1 MLEFRNISKRYG
13 DLQALTDVSFQ
24 VRPGRAVGFLGANGA
39 GKTTTMRTVF
49 GLVRPDTGETLW
61 DGNPIDDRVKLGF
74 GYMPEQR
81 GLYGRMP
88 VRDQLVFLGRL
99 HGMTTTKAKVG
110 ADKWLERLGLDDRAG
125 DALEKLSHGNQQRVQ
140 LAAALLHE
148 PGLIVLDE
156 PFSGLDPIG
165 VDNMKEI
172 VTEQTAGGTAV
183 LFSSHQLDLVEDVCD
198 DVAIIK
204 DGEVA
209 LSGDLA
215 TVKASSNLRNV
226 KVIGPDNGDWVESAP
241 GVVSHAFNAVSGTHT
256 FLVDQGVTPDVFL
269 GHVTP
274 RGVVKSFSYTPP
286 TLEDIYRETVL

>member
-1 MLEFRNISKRYG
+1 MLEFKNISKRYG
-13 DLQALTDVSFQ
+13 DIQALADVSFQ

-49 GLVRPDTGETLW
+49 GLVRPDSGETLW
-61 DGNPIDDRVKLGF
+61 HGQPIDDEVKLGF

-99 HGMTTTKAKVG
+99 HGMATPKAKAE
-110 ADKWLERLGLDDRAG
+110 ADVWLARLGLDDRAG

-140 LAAALLHE
+140 LAAALLHG
-148 PGLIVLDE
+148 PGLVVLDE

-165 VDNMKEI
+165 VDNMKAI
-172 VTEQTAGGTAV
+172 LSEQTKAGTAV

-198 DVAIIK
+198 DVAIINNGK
-204 DGEVA
+204 VA

-215 TVKASSNLRNV
+215 RVKAASNLRNV
-226 KVIGPDNGDWVESAP
+226 EVIGPEDNEWALDAP
-241 GVVSHAFNAVSGTHT
+241 GVVSRDYNAVSGAHT
-256 FLVDQGVTPDVFL
+256 FLVDEEVSPDAFL
-269 GHVTP
+269 AHATSA
-274 RGVVKSFSYTPP
+274 GVVNSFSYTPP
-286 TLEDIYRETVL
+286 TLEDIYRETVR